1 MGVTVPGLWDDSA
14 RWQWHTG
21 HFIPSLVMPMGYR
34 RVELQKTNVILG
46 DSVG

>member
-21 HFIPSLVMPMGYR
+21 HFIPSLVMGYR
-34 RVELQKTNVILG
+34 RVELQKTNVL
-46 DSVG
+46 